1 MAIDSSLR
9 LALVEAFDELH
20 RMLNRPALYA
30 IPWQTPAGAS
40 YDADVD
46 AWVDGDGDVVTKT
59 PAELTYHT
67 IPALWGADT
76 NGFIMAL
83 GGLSAGGDLVAIAK
97 AAYRNQI
104 EGSMMVVTGSLS
116 GEKYNIT
123 NLENAPDG
131 GAAIFVVV
139 ELQRREG

>member
-40 YDADVD
+40 YDGDVD
-46 AWVDGDGDVVTKT
+46 AWVDGDGDVVTKA
-59 PAELTYHT
+59 PAELTYHA

-76 NGFIMAL
+76 SGFIMAL
-83 GGLSAGGDLVAIAK
+83 GGLSASGDLVAIAK
-97 AAYRNQI
+97 AAYRSQI

-116 GEKYNIT
+116 GEKYSIT